1 MLLAVF
7 LLVPARYAL
16 AVPVVLLVL
25 FAILSRPVW
34 SGSHG
39 FLVAGVGALRQGN
52 PGLPRDWIDRAV
64 PAGDEVAVLW
74 TGRADRFTVNMNE
87 FFNRRVGH
95 VYYTDQPTPG
105 GIGEIPVT
113 RRAVN
118 GM

>member
-1 MLLAVF
+1 M
-7 LLVPARYAL
+7 
-16 AVPVVLLVL
+16 L

-39 FLVAGVGALRQGN
+39 FLAAGSGRPPGQ

-64 PAGDEVAVLW
+64 PAGSEVAVLW

-105 GIGEIPVT
+105 GIGEIHVT
-113 RRAVN
+113 RLDGR
-118 GM
+118 G